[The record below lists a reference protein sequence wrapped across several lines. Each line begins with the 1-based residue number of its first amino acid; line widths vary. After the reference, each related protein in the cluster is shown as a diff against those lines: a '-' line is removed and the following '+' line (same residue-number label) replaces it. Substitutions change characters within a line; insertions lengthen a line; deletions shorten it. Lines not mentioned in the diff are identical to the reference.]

1 MFAQHALGTIRASR
15 GGDAARLAG
24 RRASHT
30 LPRGAAVATAR
41 RSPPR
46 ARWGGARAPP
56 SFAAREYHSRWMVS
70 TYGKEPG
77 TPDEEYEGYEDELA
91 AFEREGSPF
100 ALSMVD
106 GGGDVDDAA
115 DLDEDEADAAASVA
129 TAAETNQ
136 PAADPLGNI
145 SKVWEEEEDDDD
157 RLADDPREEQD
168 ALQDW
173 AGTAAS
179 TSTSTATSPDESL
192 AAGLYLVGTPIGNLE
207 DITLRALRVL
217 RTADAVLAED
227 TRHTRRLLERYG
239 IDARLV
245 SYHAHNE
252 MKRRGPLLERMR
264 SGASLALV
272 SDAGT
277 PAVADPGADLAAAC
291 AAEGIRV
298 VPVPGACAPA
308 AAMGASGL
316 PSESFTFVGFL
327 PPKSG
332 KRRKRLERFA
342 GAPGS
347 VVAFVPPHKLVATL
361 EDAAA
366 VFGGERRCAVCRE
379 MTKVRQDAPSGFC
392 FPPLRRFRF
401 GFSRPRGLAEL
412 AGRIA
417 PARASVRVFA
427 RHRAPVLA
435 GDSLVTL
442 ARAMITT
449 KTRNY
454 CFRVQN
460 IPTATLSG
468 DASGAVKTKHTPP
481 KHEPARTRSTLHARN
496 EPPSRTSKPRASSRP
511 SRPPPTPIPEFPNSR
526 FPNSRS

>member
-1 MFAQHALGTIRASR
+1 MRRWVGMFAQHALGTIRASR

-41 RSPPR
+41 RSPR

-56 SFAAREYHSRWMVS
+56 SVAAREYHSRWMVS

-106 GGGDVDDAA
+106 GGGEVDDAA
-115 DLDEDEADAAASVA
+115 DLDEDDADAAASVA

-145 SKVWEEEEDDDD
+145 SKLWEEEEDDDD
-157 RLADDPREEQD
+157 RLADDPREEHD

-179 TSTSTATSPDESL
+179 TSTSTSTASSPDEPL

-332 KRRKRLERFA
+332 KRRKRLEKFA

-379 MTKVRQDAPSGFC
+379 MTKVREDAPVHL
-392 FPPLRRFRF
+392 FPAPSLSVWVFFSSPGARGTRRSHRARARVRSRFRAP
-401 GFSRPRGLAEL
+401 SRSGSGGRLSRGL
-412 AGRIA
+412 
-417 PARASVRVFA
+417 
-427 RHRAPVLA
+427 
-435 GDSLVTL
+435 
-442 ARAMITT
+442 
-449 KTRNY
+449 
-454 CFRVQN
+454 
-460 IPTATLSG
+460 
-468 DASGAVKTKHTPP
+468 
-481 KHEPARTRSTLHARN
+481 
-496 EPPSRTSKPRASSRP
+496 
-511 SRPPPTPIPEFPNSR
+511 
-526 FPNSRS
+526 

>member
-1 MFAQHALGTIRASR
+1 MRRWVGMFAQHAIGTIRAAR

-30 LPRGAAVATAR
+30 LPGGAAVASAR

-46 ARWGGARAPP
+46 ARWGGGRAPP

-77 TPDEEYEGYEDELA
+77 TPDAEYEGYEDELA

-106 GGGDVDDAA
+106 GGGEADDAA
-115 DLDEDEADAAASVA
+115 DLDEDDYDAPARVA

-136 PAADPLGNI
+136 PAVDPLGNI
-145 SKVWEEEEDDDD
+145 SKVWEEEEEDDDA
-157 RLADDPREEQD
+157 RLADGPRAEDD
-168 ALQDW
+168 ALKDW

-179 TSTSTATSPDESL
+179 TSSADEPL

-217 RTADAVLAED
+217 RSADAVLAED

-252 MKRRGPLLERMR
+252 MKRRVPLLERMR

-291 AAEGIRV
+291 AEEGIRV

-361 EDAAA
+361 EDAAV
-366 VFGGERRCAVCRE
+366 VFGGGRRCAVCRE
-379 MTKVRQDAPSGFC
+379 MTKVRRLLEFFS
-392 FPPLRRFRF
+392 PLCLSRF
-401 GFSRPRGLAEL
+401 GFSHPRRL
-412 AGRIA
+412 AGRVA
-417 PARASVRVFA
+417 PARACVRDRA
-427 RHRAPVLA
+427 RACVRDIALCRFWR
-435 GDSLVTL
+435 VTL
-442 ARAMITT
+442 
-449 KTRNY
+449 
-454 CFRVQN
+454 
-460 IPTATLSG
+460 S
-468 DASGAVKTKHTPP
+468 
-481 KHEPARTRSTLHARN
+481 
-496 EPPSRTSKPRASSRP
+496 
-511 SRPPPTPIPEFPNSR
+511 
-526 FPNSRS
+526 